1 MDSEIIGKM
10 LGKTLQNGG
19 PLIVNPIYTPY
30 IVGIYWLYPL
40 LKGSNKV
47 GSTARGPPS
56 QDIPPSTT
64 GSKDE
69 FPEWSRIIS
78 MAGIQPANVG

>member
-1 MDSEIIGKM
+1 M
-10 LGKTLQNGG
+10 LGRAPSKWGTLNNQHH
-19 PLIVNPIYTPY
+19 IYTLHSRY
-30 IVGIYWLYPL
+30 L
-40 LKGSNKV
+40 LVISPFKGLQQG

-56 QDIPPSTT
+56 QDIPPSTK